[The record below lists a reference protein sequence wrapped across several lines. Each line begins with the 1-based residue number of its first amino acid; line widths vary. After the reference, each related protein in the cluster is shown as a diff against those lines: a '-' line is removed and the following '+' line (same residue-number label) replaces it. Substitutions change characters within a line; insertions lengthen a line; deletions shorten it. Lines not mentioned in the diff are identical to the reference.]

1 MLEQKVKIKIGGD
14 YSPIPADK
22 YTVQISDINLIK
34 SFNKFKGI
42 EEELLNFTFII
53 LDDKPIDESEETT
66 RGRLLWQ
73 RCTMTL
79 GKKSKLGKLAVAV
92 IGRELTKDEMEAFDP
107 SDLVGKQINAMVVQN
122 PSADGTIIYNNI
134 LDVSKTTKPL
144 PAIDAQVAQAAGVLH
159 KKTVPAVA
167 PDAEN
172 PDAFIAK
179 MEDEAKVGAK
189 TKVGALTEDAAE
201 LIPEEVEARAAEAHA
216 ALLAAASA
224 RARAEAA
231 RKKARM
237 ARAN

>member
-1 MLEQKVKIKIGGD
+1 MSL
-14 YSPIPADK
+14 S
-22 YTVQISDINLIK
+22 
-34 SFNKFKGI
+34 
-42 EEELLNFTFII
+42 
-53 LDDKPIDESEETT
+53 
-66 RGRLLWQ
+66 
-73 RCTMTL
+73 
-79 GKKSKLGKLAVAV
+79 KKSKLTMLIEAAFK
-92 IGRELTKDEMEAFDP
+92 RELTDEEKEGFDP
-107 SDLVGKQINAMVVQN
+107 EALVGKVIDVFVIQN
-122 PSADGTIIYNNI
+122 EGSDGITIYSNI
-134 LDVSKTTKPL
+134 TKAIKNTVPL
-144 PAIDAQVAQAAGVLH
+144 PEIDVQIAQAAGVLH

-201 LIPEEVEARAAEAHA
+201 LIPEEVEARAAEVHA